1 MAELIVVVEILIAER
16 NANNPLHHQRLN
28 RVLGVG
34 RIAAVL
40 EASRQATGQA
50 QHPIRGPQQ
59 QCTSVAVDG
68 ATIEGCNNR
77 AAFSRCKR
85 KQVRVT
91 LCRHRG
97 LPLLRDKAFNWLRV
111 SPGRQICLKAAA
123 ELDFQALLPDRV
135 GSSFLEHQNGW
146 KPPWTS
152 DSHAVGSRTVRAIC
166 LAAPF
171 PRQPWSRTEAG
182 FVQDLQLCSAAALSG
197 LSVEATADRQG

>member
-1 MAELIVVVEILIAER
+1 MPSPPFL
-16 NANNPLHHQRLN
+16 
-28 RVLGVG
+28 
-34 RIAAVL
+34 AAVL
-40 EASRQATGQA
+40 EPSPCRMLRSRWCCSA
-50 QHPIRGPQQ
+50 
-59 QCTSVAVDG
+59 
-68 ATIEGCNNR
+68 
-77 AAFSRCKR
+77 RCR
-85 KQVRVT
+85 T
-91 LCRHRG
+91 L
-97 LPLLRDKAFNWLRV
+97 AINWLRV

-146 KPPWTS
+146 KPPWAS